1 MPQPTENSWPFKM
14 KESPSALGQT
24 GGVVAGVGTI
34 ELETVGDELKD
45 AGTLDAGVPDVT
57 PPREAGLE
65 VPETAALGIP
75 EVVDGEA
82 LNGLPLEV
90 AIVDKEVDKE
100 FGPAEL
106 IGIDGS
112 KGVMLEGIR
121 TEADDERLEVPGIA
135 VIEDVGAVG
144 VKLTLGPENEGIL
157 LIELE
162 GLVLGLEDENR
173 LEEDVETGATAVL
186 VPEPEVEPGIEL
198 EVGGTIEE
206 VADPGT
212 ELEVAGAVVVVA
224 TGFDVLGGVIDGVI
238 DGAAVVAVDE
248 VCGAVVLPKHPADRG

>member
-14 KESPSALGQT
+14 KDSPSSLGQT

-34 ELETVGDELKD
+34 ELATVGGELTD

-57 PPREAGLE
+57 PPREALLGGLD
-65 VPETAALGIP
+65 VLETAALGIP

-82 LNGLPLEV
+82 LNGLPLTGPEGVEV
-90 AIVDKEVDKE
+90 AIGDKEVDKE

-112 KGVMLEGIR
+112 KGLTLDGIR
-121 TEADDERLEVPGIA
+121 TEADDERLGVPEIA
-135 VIEDVGAVG
+135 ATEDFGAIG

-157 LIELE
+157 LIKLE
-162 GLVLGLEDENR
+162 A
-173 LEEDVETGATAVL
+173 DVETGATAVL

-198 EVGGTIEE
+198 EVGGTVEE

-212 ELEVAGAVVVVA
+212 ELGITGTFVVVA
-224 TGFDVLGGVIDGVI
+224 TVFDVLGGVIDGVI
-238 DGAAVVAVDE
+238 DGVAVVAVDE
-248 VCGAVVLPKHPADRG
+248 GAVVLPKHPADRG

>member
-34 ELETVGDELKD
+34 ELETVGGELTD

-57 PPREAGLE
+57 PPREALLGGLD

-82 LNGLPLEV
+82 LNGLPLTGPEGVEV
-90 AIVDKEVDKE
+90 AIGDKEVDKE

-112 KGVMLEGIR
+112 KGLMLDGIR
-121 TEADDERLEVPGIA
+121 TEADDERLGVPEIA
-135 VIEDVGAVG
+135 ATEDVGAIG

-157 LIELE
+157 LIKLE
-162 GLVLGLEDENR
+162 ALVLGLEDEN
-173 LEEDVETGATAVL
+173 
-186 VPEPEVEPGIEL
+186 
-198 EVGGTIEE
+198 
-206 VADPGT
+206 
-212 ELEVAGAVVVVA
+212 
-224 TGFDVLGGVIDGVI
+224 
-238 DGAAVVAVDE
+238 
-248 VCGAVVLPKHPADRG
+248 